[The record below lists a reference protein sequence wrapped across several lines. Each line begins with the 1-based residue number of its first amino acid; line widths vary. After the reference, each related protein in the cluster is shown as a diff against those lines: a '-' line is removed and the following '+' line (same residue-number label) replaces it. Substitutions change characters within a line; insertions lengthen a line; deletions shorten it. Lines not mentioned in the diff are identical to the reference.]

1 MDTEVCF
8 RCDCPTGNAGK
19 GDDSLYAPNGAG
31 PYCPACFELVFEL
44 ANLRAENERLSAS
57 ESNWHHVADLRAIE
71 IDRLRAEIERLTKIN
86 REQCEKGN
94 TYVIENA
101 RLTAECADL
110 SHARDSLHT
119 LLRQTL
125 SSRGYFSGTPN
136 DTPSD
141 IVTRVASAL
150 GKLEAECEGLRADVV
165 AVARGDVNYFR
176 TVGAVA
182 RRRQI
187 IGDWIDCDGTPAD
200 ILRAVRE
207 ARNGVS

>member
-31 PYCPACFELVFEL
+31 PYCHACFELVFEL

-71 IDRLRAEIERLTKIN
+71 IDRLRAENERLK
-86 REQCEKGN
+86 
-94 TYVIENA
+94 
-101 RLTAECADL
+101 
-110 SHARDSLHT
+110 RDVEHYAQAILWE
-119 LLRQTL
+119 
-125 SSRGYFSGTPN
+125 G
-136 DTPSD
+136 DM
-141 IVTRVASAL
+141 IVTQTRYEQVQARIAE
-150 GKLEAECEGLRADVV
+150 LEADVV
-165 AVARGDVNYFR
+165 WAVENGAREVRNEHRGKPGCRVIALAFDESNS
-176 TVGAVA
+176 TV
-182 RRRQI
+182 
-187 IGDWIDCDGTPAD
+187 DCDGTSAD

>member
-31 PYCPACFELVFEL
+31 PYCHACFELVFEL

-71 IDRLRAEIERLTKIN
+71 IDRLRAEIERFKT
-86 REQCEKGN
+86 RAMERA
-94 TYVIENA
+94 IEANERDA
-101 RLTAECADL
+101 RIAE
-110 SHARDSLHT
+110 
-119 LLRQTL
+119 
-125 SSRGYFSGTPN
+125 
-136 DTPSD
+136 
-141 IVTRVASAL
+141 
-150 GKLEAECEGLRADVV
+150 LEADVV
-165 AVARGDVNYFR
+165 WAVENGAREVRNEHRGKPGCRVIALAFDESNS
-176 TVGAVA
+176 TV
-182 RRRQI
+182 
-187 IGDWIDCDGTPAD
+187 DCDGTSAD